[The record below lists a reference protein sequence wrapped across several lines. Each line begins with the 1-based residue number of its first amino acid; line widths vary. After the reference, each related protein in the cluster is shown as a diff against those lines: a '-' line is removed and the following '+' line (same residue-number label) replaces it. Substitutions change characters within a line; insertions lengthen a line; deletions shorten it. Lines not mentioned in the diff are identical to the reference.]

1 MQKLCLQDS
10 KTNSTS
16 CLVYLMYRDRIYKFI
31 KQVIIMLPCDIYRYK
46 PLSKESYYEI
56 QFTYKKL
63 FIVRLVIKDKTS
75 FFKAKDVAFY
85 SMSEMN
91 FGVYSS
97 DTKHF
102 TLEMSQYDLYRQM
115 TFAAKRVISIN
126 VYELVHPI
134 HQYQE

>member
-1 MQKLCLQDS
+1 MQDLKIS
-10 KTNSTS
+10 STF
-16 CLVYLMYRDRIYKFI
+16 CIVYLICRDRIYKFI
-31 KQVIIMLPCDIYRYK
+31 KQIIIMLPCDIYRYR

-75 FFKAKDVAFY
+75 FFKAKDVAFS

-102 TLEMSQYDLYRQM
+102 TLEISQYDLYRQM
-115 TFAAKRVISIN
+115 TFAAKRVYLFS
-126 VYELVHPI
+126 VYEVVHPV
-134 HQYQE
+134 HK